1 MELNT
6 LVKGKDILNYN
17 WSLGIRSLEIRININ
32 KKMVRVGSLPNYD
45 SVVKADEPVNINPA
59 IPFRFFLQGL
69 NPKSKITITKF
80 RVVNE
85 FDNSM

>member
-1 MELNT
+1 MGLNT
-6 LVKGKDILNYN
+6 LVKGKDILNYD
-17 WSLGIRSLEIRININ
+17 WSLGNRSLEIRININ

-45 SVVKADEPVNINPA
+45 SVVKADEPVSIDPFT
-59 IPFRFFLQGL
+59 PFRFFLQGL
-69 NPKSKITITKF
+69 NPKTRITITKF